1 MDFQKTILANG
12 LRLVTIPMPSM
23 ESATV
28 EVFVGAGTK
37 HEKEKVNGLA
47 HFLEHMVFKG
57 TKSYPSAQAVAGAVD
72 GIGGE
77 INAHTS
83 KETTAYYIKAWEK
96 HLPVAFG
103 LLSEF
108 IKSPLLKEEE
118 IEKEKGVILEEIAM
132 YEDLPMRKAPE
143 VFEEL
148 LYEGSSL
155 GWDVLGRKETVSEVK
170 QEDFLNYREANYRPE
185 NMVVAVAG
193 RFDKDKVL
201 GMVEKAFKDVTRN
214 SLTRDSSKTKRVAKL
229 RANELT
235 NPTRKPEL
243 RVVNKKTEQAHI
255 VVGVRGHKRGH
266 PDRYKEAVLTAILG
280 ETMSSWLFTE
290 IREKRGLAYYV
301 RSYVERFIDRG
312 YFATRSGVRLEKV
325 DEAIQVV
332 LEQYAKSTKQNEIT
346 DEELQ
351 RSKEYLKGRLALGLE
366 DTHSVCEFFGDQEIL
381 EGKMRTIKEIMAGID
396 AVTRED
402 VARVASDLFKNN
414 RLNLVV
420 VGPYDDPHRF
430 ENLLKL

>member
-1 MDFQKTILANG
+1 MDFQKTTLVNG
-12 LRLVTIPMPSM
+12 LRVVTIPMPSM

-28 EVFVGAGTK
+28 EVFTGAGTR

-57 TKSYPSAQAVAGAVD
+57 TKSYPSAQKVAGAVD
-72 GIGGE
+72 SIGGE

-83 KETTAYYIKAWEK
+83 KEATAYYIKAWEK

-103 LLSEF
+103 VLSEF
-108 IKSPLLKEEE
+108 IKCPLLKEEE

-148 LYEGSSL
+148 LYEGSPL
-155 GWDVLGRKETVSEVK
+155 GWDILGRKETVSEIK
-170 QEDFLNYREANYRPE
+170 REDFLNYREANYRPE

-201 GMVEKAFKDVTRN
+201 DMVEKAFKD
-214 SLTRDSSKTKRVAKL
+214 LKTQNARRKTQKFKDDAKV
-229 RANELT
+229 
-235 NPTRKPEL
+235 NPGGKPEL
-243 RVVNKKTEQAHI
+243 RVVDKKTEQAHI
-255 VVGVRGHKRGH
+255 VLGVRGNKRGH

-301 RSYVERFIDRG
+301 RSYVERFMDRG
-312 YFATRSGVRLEKV
+312 YFATRAGVRLEKV
-325 DEAIQVV
+325 DEAIQVI
-332 LEQYAKSTKQNEIT
+332 LEQYAKSAKQDEIT
-346 DEELQ
+346 NEELQ

-396 AVTRED
+396 AVTRDD
-402 VARVASDLFKNN
+402 VAKVASELFKND

-420 VGPYDDPHRF
+420 VGPYDDPERF
-430 ENLLKL
+430 QNLLKL